1 MSVHPPPWRARLD
14 GLLKRAPVL
23 PVLVISD
30 ADAAVPL
37 ARALVAGGLT
47 VLEVTLRTPAALES
61 IRRIHEQVP
70 EAVVGAGTVVTPAQ
84 VLEARVAGAQ
94 FLVSPGITHGL
105 LEALFGS
112 ELPFLPGAVTPSEV
126 MALLERGLTHLKF
139 FPAEAAGGVPM
150 LKSIAGPL
158 PQALFCPTGGIG
170 RDNALEY
177 LRLPGV
183 VCVGGSWIAPDA
195 LVTAKDW
202 TEITRL
208 AREAVALRE

>member
-1 MSVHPPPWRARLD
+1 MSVHPPPWRAYLD

-37 ARALVAGGLT
+37 ARALVAGGVT

-94 FLVSPGITHGL
+94 FLVSPGATAEL
-105 LEALFGS
+105 LDAMFAWEV
-112 ELPFLPGAVTPSEV
+112 PFLPGAVTPSEV
-126 MALLERGLTHLKF
+126 MSLLERGLTHLKF
-139 FPAEAAGGVPM
+139 FPAEASGGVAM
-150 LKSIAGPL
+150 LKALAGPL
-158 PQALFCPTGGIG
+158 PQALFCPTGGID
-170 RDNALEY
+170 RAKAPAY
-177 LRLPGV
+177 LGLPNV
-183 VCVGGSWIAPDA
+183 LCVGGSWIAPDA
-195 LVTAKDW
+195 LVTSGNW
-202 TEITRL
+202 SEITHL
-208 AREAVALRE
+208 AREAVALRG